1 MNGIGASRH
10 STQDAPHDAQHEE
23 HTALAHDVPQDPGTT
38 VLPALASALARELV
52 RRAEEEQL
60 LMRQAQRNR
69 TPGLR
74 RRILDCRK
82 DNAEALKAIVRRH
95 AWPTADLVGAEA
107 STAALMILLHAPD
120 LDFQL
125 SCRDLIAQATADGRC
140 PALHHAYIAD
150 HCAVELGQPQYYG
163 TRIDPAT
170 FRPYPT
176 RCPDTLDERR
186 RDVGLAP
193 LEEQMRMLRHGS

>member
-10 STQDAPHDAQHEE
+10 LTQDAPHEEHEE
-23 HTALAHDVPQDPGTT
+23 HTALTHEAPQDPGTQ
-38 VLPALASALARELV
+38 VLPALASALACELV
-52 RRAEEEQL
+52 RRAEEEQR

-74 RRILDCRK
+74 RSILDCRR
-82 DNAEALKAIVRRH
+82 DNAECSRRSSALH
-95 AWPTADLVGAEA
+95 GWPTADLVGAQA
-107 STAALMILLHAPD
+107 STAALMILLHAPE

-125 SCRDLIAQATADGRC
+125 GCRDLIAQATADGRC

-163 TRIDPAT
+163 TRINPAT

-193 LEEQMRMLRHGS
+193 LEEQMRMLRHGA